1 MIPPGNLLQFAI
13 EHSPVEIVDL
23 CGFTLI
29 LPIDSMLDLSS
40 SLCDSLPEGN
50 DLYTYTC
57 IYIYIHMILDIFWQI
72 STTSPLSVT
81 PSHGQGAETGN
92 CHRSHPNPHRDP
104 HEPRLGE
111 QSAKD
116 AKAG

>member
-1 MIPPGNLLQFAI
+1 MLFMIPPGNLLQFAI

-57 IYIYIHMILDIFWQI
+57 IYIYI
-72 STTSPLSVT
+72 
-81 PSHGQGAETGN
+81 
-92 CHRSHPNPHRDP
+92 
-104 HEPRLGE
+104 
-111 QSAKD
+111 
-116 AKAG
+116 